1 MENLKMSIHK
11 LRIVRVERFMS
22 VVVVLRNYELIFHFL
37 NGRKEE
43 ELEEETK
50 GEPSFLQYYGKKDTK
65 FSDLKLKEVPGWLS
79 RRNKSPVAFGR
90 ALSRGYWRWGHKY
103 YFPRNAGVAPLLQAV
118 ILTSFVSYL
127 VNYSKISH
135 HKNRKYHW

>member
-1 MENLKMSIHK
+1 MFGLG
-11 LRIVRVERFMS
+11 
-22 VVVVLRNYELIFHFL
+22 ELPAEYNRAVHGPYDPAI
-37 NGRKEE
+37 
-43 ELEEETK
+43 
-50 GEPSFLQYYGKKDTK
+50 YYGKKDTK